1 MAERSRFWG
10 RPEGEAEKA
19 SRREGRVSQPAPSRR
34 KSKGCW
40 RTLPS
45 SFFVLRFFSDE
56 IVWGKKKKNLAFKTA
71 RDCPN
76 RSAAA
81 RPISQEWLV
90 SMKH

>member
-56 IVWGKKKKNLAFKTA
+56 IVWGKKKKISRLKRPGIVQTGAQRPVPFL
-71 RDCPN
+71 
-76 RSAAA
+76 RSGW
-81 RPISQEWLV
+81 SQ
-90 SMKH
+90 